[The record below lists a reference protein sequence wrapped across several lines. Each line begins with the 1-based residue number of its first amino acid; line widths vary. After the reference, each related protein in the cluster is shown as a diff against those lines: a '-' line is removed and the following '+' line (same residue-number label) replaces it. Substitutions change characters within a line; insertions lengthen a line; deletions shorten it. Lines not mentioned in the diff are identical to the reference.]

1 MPAERVVRVLGQV
14 LAWRGQLQAI
24 RLDTGPEFLAE
35 RFISWCAEGEIEL
48 RYIQLRESDQKAF
61 IEGYNLTD
69 R

>member
-35 RFISWCAEGEIEL
+35 RLISWCTEGGANCVIL
-48 RYIQLRESDQKAF
+48 
-61 IEGYNLTD
+61 IEGIGSKGLH
-69 R
+69 RGL

>member
-35 RFISWCAEGEIEL
+35 RLISWCTEGGGEL
-48 RYIQLRESDQKAF
+48 RYIQVRESDQKAF
-61 IEGYNLTD
+61 IEGYNRTD